1 MWQRRAIAWTR
12 AAGLPYHLMM
22 DDQDKPGSAP
32 QSGGRRER
40 NKLAKEQA
48 IRAAAKRLFIEK
60 GFQATTLR
68 EIAQAAGVGFGTV
81 FAYSTDKAG
90 LLAMVFVEQ
99 LRTLPPLFAITP
111 GASLDDELIAGLG
124 HLYAFWA
131 TIPELSRHV
140 IQQMEFYSGNPYME
154 SIVRRRMDARGELV
168 AWLQRMIDEGR
179 IRRDVDAQPAADTLF
194 AIYTSAVRE
203 WASSDPTSIAPGLS
217 RLRALT
223 ALPLRALATGAS
235 SGQRDSAP

>member
-1 MWQRRAIAWTR
+1 MRCVST
-12 AAGLPYHLMM
+12 AAAAVPYQVGMGPETTTH
-22 DDQDKPGSAP
+22 PATYAP
-32 QSGGRRER
+32 PAGGRRAR
-40 NKLAKEQA
+40 NKIAKERA

-99 LRTLPPLFAITP
+99 LGTLPPLFGP
-111 GASLDDELIAGLG
+111 VEGLSLEDELIAGLG

-131 TIPELSRHV
+131 TIPALSPHV
-140 IQQMEFYSGNPYME
+140 LQQMEFYSGNPYME
-154 SIVRRRMDARGELV
+154 SIIRRRADARGELAGWV
-168 AWLQRMIDEGR
+168 RRMAEAGLAR
-179 IRRDVDAQPAADTLF
+179 SDVDAAAAADTLF

-203 WASSDPTSIAPGLS
+203 WASTTPGDVAAGLS
-217 RLRALT
+217 RLRMLV
-223 ALPLRALATGAS
+223 ALPLRALA
-235 SGQRDSAP
+235 P